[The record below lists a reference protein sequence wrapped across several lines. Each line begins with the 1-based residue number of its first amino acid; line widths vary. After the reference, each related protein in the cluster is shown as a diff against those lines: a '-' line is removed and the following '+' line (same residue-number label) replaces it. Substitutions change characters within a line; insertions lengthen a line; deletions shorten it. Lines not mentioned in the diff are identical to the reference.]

1 MNMKYTALKQFGLF
15 ILCVQEIDGEYWISG
30 QSEEEVQQKAAE
42 RFGVSPDKITLKQG
56 EETCTDLIRS

>member
-1 MNMKYTALKQFGLF
+1 M
-15 ILCVQEIDGEYWISG
+15 QEIDGKYWISG

-56 EETCTDLIRS
+56 EETCTDLIRSKIVLVPFTNLFHQV